1 MTAVAISTTM
11 KSNFR
16 IATCPLRHTLVTL
29 VVLQSF
35 ISTFVVQGQIID
47 VIPGAAVP
55 SAFPSASPT
64 VFSVK
69 VPPAMVSSNTPTVA
83 PIPIAQATLPPWML
97 PTATS
102 EPTTDATNSPT
113 SVPVLSIVNNT
124 TNMPTTGTNGP
135 TEISPPSKAPGL
147 SSPTADENVT
157 ETNRDSNN
165 TIVKVAI
172 PIIGVVAILLCC
184 CLYVSHRP
192 RRTNKKE
199 TRHDKVTSDRDYEFD
214 IQAPDGGNSLFDD
227 ASLYTTSVVAA
238 FSKNKNSS
246 RKIADKTVESGSVDG
261 VINPDFTDRTEMSY
275 DDANENDEADDYVS
289 EIAEESRTLGNSVS
303 AFSNATPSSFDNR
316 QIGYME
322 EGKMIQERYG
332 QMNKELYSSE
342 KISPR
347 SDTSDI
353 ILQARSL
360 LVSSQSGNESNAI
373 NSKNPPSP
381 TSEEGV
387 EIALLNNKSDHTAHY
402 DDVVGVDTTS
412 IVSYGTS
419 NQSSSRIS
427 GERSVDK
434 AMIVNSNKIIDLFA
448 EDNYTSSEKLRDF
461 DDPEAAAGA
470 MRQTSQPQHH
480 PLSTIALFT
489 RGRKKGPFRKSSGN
503 KAVSD
508 IGNDMSQYKTDEP
521 YPMTVPSIIDP
532 MNSDDQNSSLI
543 EPFSELTT
551 DFQYGEQDSIGSND
565 AHVILES
572 IKEGNHA
579 ISLSCDS
586 SVNNA
591 HVYENDNDS
600 TNASLQF
607 DNTPQRRGGGG
618 GGDLDRY
625 NLNLPLDFDGRDDG
639 STNSRFDN
647 LYESMSNEWEWKQPS
662 QTAAAPVVPNRTSD
676 VASESENQLP
686 SHSSIKSTG
695 SSAEDVVRQLGNI
708 FLV

>member
-1 MTAVAISTTM
+1 MGVA
-11 KSNFR
+11 
-16 IATCPLRHTLVTL
+16 
-29 VVLQSF
+29 
-35 ISTFVVQGQIID
+35 
-47 VIPGAAVP
+47 
-55 SAFPSASPT
+55 
-64 VFSVK
+64 
-69 VPPAMVSSNTPTVA
+69 
-83 PIPIAQATLPPWML
+83 
-97 PTATS
+97 
-102 EPTTDATNSPT
+102 
-113 SVPVLSIVNNT
+113 
-124 TNMPTTGTNGP
+124 
-135 TEISPPSKAPGL
+135 
-147 SSPTADENVT
+147 
-157 ETNRDSNN
+157 
-165 TIVKVAI
+165 
-172 PIIGVVAILLCC
+172 AILLCC
-184 CLYVSHRP
+184 CLYVSQRP

-199 TRHDKVTSDRDYEFD
+199 TRHDEITSDRDYGFD
-214 IQAPDGGNSLFDD
+214 IQSPDGGHSLFDD
-227 ASLYTTSVVAA
+227 ASLYTTTVVAA

-246 RKIADKTVESGSVDG
+246 RKIADKTVESCSVDG

-275 DDANENDEADDYVS
+275 DDANENDEADVYVS
-289 EIAEESRTLGNSVS
+289 DLAEENRTLGNSVS
-303 AFSNATPSSFDNR
+303 AFSSATENSFDNR

-373 NSKNPPSP
+373 SSKNPQSPS
-381 TSEEGV
+381 SEEGV
-387 EIALLNNKSDHTAHY
+387 EITLLNKKSDHTAHY

-412 IVSYGTS
+412 IVSFGTS
-419 NQSSSRIS
+419 NQSSRIS
-427 GERSVDK
+427 GEHSVGK
-434 AMIVNSNKIIDLFA
+434 AMNVNSNKIIDLFA
-448 EDNYTSSEKLRDF
+448 AEDNYTSAEKLRDF
-461 DDPEAAAGA
+461 DDLAAAAAAAAAEA

-489 RGRKKGPFRKSSGN
+489 RGRKKGPFRKSSGI
-503 KAVSD
+503 KAVND

-532 MNSDDQNSSLI
+532 MNSDDQNSSMI

-565 AHVILES
+565 AHVILEG
-572 IKEGNHA
+572 IKEGNHG
-579 ISLSCDS
+579 ISSSCDS
-586 SVNNA
+586 SVNNT

-618 GGDLDRY
+618 DRDRY
-625 NLNLPLDFDGRDDG
+625 NLNLPLDLDGRDDG
-639 STNSRFDN
+639 STNSQFDN

-662 QTAAAPVVPNRTSD
+662 QTAVPVVPNRTNG
-676 VASESENQLP
+676 AANENEDKVP
-686 SHSSIKSTG
+686 SHSSIKSAG